1 MLLEELKKLHKNKNV
16 TTETRF
22 HKKTYFD
29 EKVDYFVNISMP
41 NLRTLAKEH
50 YQTVSNSIMVQLITN
65 EIHEYRLLALIILS
79 YQIKEQELKE
89 QEKTVEFYLEYLDN
103 VNNWDLVDVSA
114 ANILGRYFYNIDDY
128 NLLYEL
134 SLSKNL
140 WYKRIAIVATYYMIT
155 KDRFD
160 ITLDITDN
168 LLNDNHDLIHKACG
182 WMLREVGKRNNEVL
196 TEYLE
201 VNYLDIPR
209 TTLRYAIEKYPKTIR
224 KMILKGDFSWR

>member
-1 MLLEELKKLHKNKNV
+1 MLFEELRKLHENNS
-16 TTETRF
+16 TETKTRF
-22 HKKTYFD
+22 HKKTYYND
-29 EKVDYFVNISMP
+29 EVDYFVNISLP
-41 NLRTLAKEH
+41 NLRNLAKKF
-50 YQTVSNSIMVQLITN
+50 YSNVDDSTIIQLMTDK
-65 EIHEYRLLALIILS
+65 IHEYRLLALIILT
-79 YQIKEQELKE
+79 YQIKEKDLK
-89 QEKTVEFYLEYLDN
+89 QQADIVNIYLKYIDN

-114 ANILGRYFYNIDDY
+114 ANILGRYFHNIDDY

-160 ITLDITDN
+160 ITLDIVDN
-168 LLNDNHDLIHKACG
+168 LLKDKHDLIHKACG
-182 WMLREVGKRNNEVL
+182 WMLREVGKQDSEVL
-196 TEYLE
+196 SEYLY
-201 VNYLDIPR
+201 VNYSDIPR